1 MSVAKFIP
9 TIWSARLLAHLDKAH
24 VYGALVNRDYEGEIK
39 NFGDTVKINQ
49 IGDITIKDYQKG
61 RDIADPDELDGDQN
75 TLTIDQAKYFNFA
88 IDDVDK
94 AQVNPKLM
102 DEAMQRAAYGMN
114 DVTDG
119 FIAGLMAVGAIN
131 NGGADV
137 LGDDTTPLVPTK
149 DTAYDML
156 VDLGTDLTEKNV
168 PTMGRFVVVPAW
180 FHGLL
185 LKDQRFVGNG
195 TDYNKALIEG
205 GEVGAAAGFKVYLSN
220 NVPCTQTKD
229 ESGKVTSV
237 TKYKIVGGT
246 TAATSFAE
254 QILETEAYRPE
265 KRFSDAV
272 KGLHVYGAK
281 VLQGKALSVL
291 TVNRK

>member
-24 VYGALVNRDYEGEIK
+24 VYGKLVNRDYEGEIK
-39 NFGDTVKINQ
+39 NYGDTVKINQ
-49 IGDITIKDYQKG
+49 IGDVSIKDYTKG
-61 RDIADPDELDGDQN
+61 QDIDDPDELTGDD
-75 TLTIDQAKYFNFA
+75 TELKIDQAKYFNFA
-88 IDDVDK
+88 VDDVDN
-94 AQVNPKLM
+94 AQTNPKLM

-119 FIAGLMAVGAIN
+119 YIAGLMAVGAIN
-131 NGGADV
+131 GGEE
-137 LGDDTTPLVPTK
+137 LGTDTTPLVPTK

-156 VDLGTDLTEKNV
+156 VDLSTDLTNKNV
-168 PTMGRFVVVPAW
+168 PTQGRWVVVPAW

-185 LKDQRFVGNG
+185 LKDNRFVGNG

-205 GEVGAAAGFKVYLSN
+205 GEVGVAAGFAVHLSN
-220 NVPCTQTKD
+220 NVPATTTKD
-229 ESGKVTSV
+229 PETQAVTVS
-237 TKYKIVGGT
+237 KYKIVAGT
-246 TAATSFAE
+246 NAAATFAE
-254 QILETEAYRPE
+254 QIIKTEAYRPE

-281 VLQGKALSVL
+281 VTQSKALSVL
-291 TVNRK
+291 TANRK